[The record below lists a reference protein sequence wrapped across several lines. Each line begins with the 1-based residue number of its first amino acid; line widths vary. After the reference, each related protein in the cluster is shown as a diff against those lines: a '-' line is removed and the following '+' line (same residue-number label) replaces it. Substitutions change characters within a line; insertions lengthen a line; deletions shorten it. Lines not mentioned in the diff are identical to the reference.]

1 MLLGE
6 LQPGQKLPPERE
18 LAEKLGVSR
27 LTLRAALA
35 TLTAQGVLVVR
46 HGSGYVVQ
54 DVART
59 GGPDM
64 LPQLT
69 AMAEARGELASIAA
83 ELLRVRRHLAR
94 GVLEHLAEH
103 PARAAD
109 VRAYAAA
116 VDAFEAVATA
126 TPNDLDALGDADL
139 AIVEALLD
147 ATRSPVLRMCLNPVI
162 MVVAASMALRAA
174 MYRTPRSN
182 VDGWRAL
189 GAWLASP
196 AAGAIEKVIA
206 ILAERD
212 RATVDFLRRRARAA
226 AKDAKEKS

>member
-1 MLLGE
+1 MLTGE
-6 LQPGQKLPPERE
+6 LKPGERLAPERE
-18 LAEKLGVSR
+18 LAETMGVSR

-35 TLTAQGVLVVR
+35 TLTAQGVLEVK

-64 LPQLT
+64 LPMLT
-69 AMAEARGELASIAA
+69 ALAEVHGELPGVAA

-103 PARAAD
+103 APKAAE
-109 VRAYAAA
+109 VKAFGAA
-116 VDAFEAVATA
+116 VDAFEQVATEA
-126 TPNDLDALGDADL
+126 PTDLDALADADL
-139 AIVEALLD
+139 GVVAALLD
-147 ATRSPVLRMCLNPVI
+147 AAKSPVMRLCLNPVTL
-162 MVVAASMALRAA
+162 VVASSETLRAA
-174 MYRTPRSN
+174 MYRTPRAN
-182 VDGWRAL
+182 ADGWRAL

-196 AAGAIEKVIA
+196 NAGAIEKVIA

-212 RATVDFLRRRARAA
+212 RATVDYLKRRARAA
-226 AKDAKEKS
+226 AKDAKDKS